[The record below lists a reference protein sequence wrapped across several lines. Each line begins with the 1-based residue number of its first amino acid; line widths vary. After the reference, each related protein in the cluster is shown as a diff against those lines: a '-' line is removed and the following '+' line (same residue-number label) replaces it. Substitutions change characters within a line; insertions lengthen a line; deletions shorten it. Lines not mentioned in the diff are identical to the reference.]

1 MEVMI
6 AIRSRKKPILKEDQM
21 IVEAML
27 AEIDKTGQINVYW
40 GKYEVE
46 HPDPMWKGQLFKS
59 AWAIIYRIYTTDEIG
74 EYTQSIFRDMGYDIP
89 TGLQNQH
96 YLRRI

>member
-1 MEVMI
+1 MSKV
-6 AIRSRKKPILKEDQM
+6 
-21 IVEAML
+21 
-27 AEIDKTGQINVYW
+27 
-40 GKYEVE
+40 
-46 HPDPMWKGQLFKS
+46 KS
-59 AWAIIYRIYTTDEIG
+59 VWAIIYRIYTTDEIG